1 MTGLEMQTWQ
11 RRAIDRILNI
21 DAEKEPDMI
30 LGVQRGAPKNEIN
43 KAYKALSLLFHP
55 DKCSA
60 PDASKAMSKIN
71 TAREKLLLAATSERE
86 CMVCMDAPINTR
98 FHPCYHSAVC
108 EGCAIGLLARSQ
120 RPQCPVCREVF
131 TSYDRGEFDD
141 TYAPPGS

>member
-60 PDASKAMSKIN
+60 PDASDAMQKIN
-71 TAREKLLLAATSERE
+71 TARQKLFLAATSERE
-86 CMVCMDAPINTR
+86 C
-98 FHPCYHSAVC
+98 
-108 EGCAIGLLARSQ
+108 
-120 RPQCPVCREVF
+120 
-131 TSYDRGEFDD
+131 
-141 TYAPPGS
+141 APPPPPRSSPPRPT